1 MTDPSL
7 NPPTTSPALESPI
20 MGASTPGSPAM
31 GTGPE
36 DATRASQEGKPSS
49 LWGDARRQLVR
60 SPIFMLSLLYLL
72 VVTSMAV
79 FPKLW
84 TSQDPFN
91 CSISQSR
98 QPPTSGHPFGFNLL
112 GCDYYAH
119 AIYGA
124 RPSLAIAVVATAAVI
139 VIGGAI
145 GLLSG
150 FFGGWLDAIL
160 SRITDIFLALPFLL
174 GALVVLAMVSSRNI
188 WTVAMVLTV
197 LGWTVIA
204 RILRGSVIEARN
216 LDYVQAARA
225 LGATNSRI
233 MFKHILPNTL
243 APVVV
248 YATIMLGG
256 FVSAEATLTF
266 LGVGLQPPSASWG
279 VMINMHQQYFDTDP
293 WLLLF
298 PVGLLVGTVLS
309 FILAGDAL
317 RDALDPKL
325 Q

>member
-1 MTDPSL
+1 MTD
-7 NPPTTSPALESPI
+7 TSAA
-20 MGASTPGSPAM
+20 ASSGGQTAGS
-31 GTGPE
+31 
-36 DATRASQEGKPSS
+36 DKPSS
-49 LWGDARRQLVR
+49 LWGDARRQLLRNPVFV
-60 SPIFMLSLLYLL
+60 IACIYLL
-72 VVTSMAV
+72 IVSSMAL
-79 FPKLW
+79 FPSLW
-84 TSQDPFN
+84 TSQSPFD
-91 CSISQSR
+91 CSIGNSR
-98 QPPTSGHPFGFNLL
+98 QPPSSGHPFGYNLL

-124 RPSLAIAVVATAAVI
+124 RPSLAIAVLATSAVV

-145 GLLSG
+145 GLIAG
-150 FFGGWLDAIL
+150 FFGGMTDAIV
-160 SRITDIFLALPFLL
+160 SRITDIFLSLPFLL
-174 GALVVLAMVSSRNI
+174 GALVLLAIVSTRNV
-188 WTVAMVLTV
+188 WTVALALIV

-204 RILRGSVIEARN
+204 RIMRGSVIQAKS

-225 LGATNSRI
+225 LGASNYRI
-233 MFKHILPNTL
+233 MVRHILPNAI

-248 YATIMLGG
+248 YATILLGG
-256 FVSAEATLTF
+256 FVSAEATLTY
-266 LGVGLQPPSASWG
+266 LGVGLQPPAASWG
-279 VMINMHQQYFDTDP
+279 VMINMHQVYFADDP

>member
-1 MTDPSL
+1 MTDPSTIQVVEA
-7 NPPTTSPALESPI
+7 PGGPSGV
-20 MGASTPGSPAM
+20 GAGA
-31 GTGPE
+31 TGGG
-36 DATRASQEGKPSS
+36 ATS
-49 LWGDARRQLVR
+49 LWGDARRQLLRTPV
-60 SPIFMLSLLYLL
+60 FVMAMVYLT
-72 VVTSMAV
+72 VVASMAV
-79 FPKLW
+79 LPRLW
-84 TSQDPFN
+84 TSQSPRD
-91 CSISQSR
+91 CQITLSR
-98 QPPTSGHPFGFNLL
+98 NPPSWPDHPFGFNLL

-124 RPSLAIAVVATAAVI
+124 RPSLTIAVVATAFV
-139 VIGGAI
+139 VLIGGAL

-150 FFGGWLDAIL
+150 YFGGWFDAIM
-160 SRITDIFLALPFLL
+160 SRITDIFLSLPFLL
-174 GALVVLAMVSSRNI
+174 GALVLLAILQTRNV
-188 WTVAMVLTV
+188 WTISLALIV

-204 RILRGSVIEARN
+204 RIMRGSVLEAKN
-216 LDYVQAARA
+216 LDYVHAARA
-225 LGATNSRI
+225 LGATNRRI
-233 MFKHILPNTL
+233 MFRHILPNAM

-248 YATIMLGG
+248 YATILLGG

-266 LGVGLQPPSASWG
+266 LGVGLQPPAASWG
-279 VMINMHQQYFDTDP
+279 VMISMHQVYFDEDP

>member
-1 MTDPSL
+1 MTDPSAA
-7 NPPTTSPALESPI
+7 TTSLSPT
-20 MGASTPGSPAM
+20 AETPGR
-31 GTGPE
+31 T
-36 DATRASQEGKPSS
+36 DDKPSS
-49 LWGDARRQLVR
+49 LWGDARARLIRNPV
-60 SPIFMLSLLYLL
+60 FLLSVVYLL
-72 VVTSMAV
+72 VVTSMAA

-84 TSQDPFN
+84 TSQDPFA

-98 QPPTSGHPFGFNLL
+98 QPPGDGHPFGFNLL

-124 RPSLAIAVVATAAVI
+124 RPSLAIAIVATSAV
-139 VIGGAI
+139 VLLGGTI

-150 FFGGWLDAIL
+150 FFGGWLDAIM
-160 SRITDIFLALPFLL
+160 SRITDIFLSLPFLL
-174 GALVVLAMVSSRNI
+174 GALVLLAILQVRNV
-188 WTVAMVLTV
+188 WTIALALIV

-204 RILRGSVIEARN
+204 RIMRGSVIEARN
-216 LDYVQAARA
+216 LDYVSAARA
-225 LGATNSRI
+225 LGATNGRI
-233 MFKHILPNTL
+233 MFRHILPNAV

-248 YATIMLGG
+248 YATIMLGS
-256 FVSAEATLTF
+256 FVAAEATLTF
-266 LGVGLQPPSASWG
+266 LGVGLQPPAASWG
-279 VMINMHQQYFDTDP
+279 VMINMHQVYFAEDP